1 MKLKDEKGQSIVEL
15 ALILP
20 ILIVLL
26 GAIIDFGWLYSCK
39 ISATNAVREAA
50 RYSSIHIYDSSADD
64 DRAIAQSIVLAE
76 AIQLPDDMTT
86 VSLDLMD
93 FDSDGVDDSVRVTVT
108 SPIRLLTGI
117 SSTLMGKSDLTI
129 SAESIMRI
137 EK

>member
-50 RYSSIHIYDSSADD
+50 RYSSIHIYDSYADD
-64 DRAIAQSIVLAE
+64 DRAIAQSIVLNGAV
-76 AIQLPDDMTT
+76 QLPEDTTT
-86 VSLDLMD
+86 VTLNCLDS
-93 FDSDGVDDSVRVTVT
+93 DSDGADDSVRVTVT

-117 SSTLMGKSDLTI
+117 SSTIMGKSEITI

-137 EK
+137 EN